1 MKKGLTLSAIA
12 VTVLLSGCA
21 SDSDATKTLPLESNQ
36 SEISTQINS
45 IAQSINQAKEKL
57 SNAKADDLPWFATKH
72 YQDADKA
79 LSDAKEYYA
88 LFETDPSK
96 ARSSTG
102 FFSSRTNI
110 QATEDALNQFN
121 LNIAKAEMIR
131 EKALSVLD
139 EAFSYRAQLASLDVN
154 EYYPKTNARLDTQL
168 QTLVNFIAEDR
179 TERATSGQPDLVSRQ
194 RALEVKT
201 VTRIYLS
208 DAQKELAR
216 LKTSNTALHAPDTLA
231 VAATRVTA
239 AEAFI
244 GAEPRSINEIE
255 DKAAEAMFSLQHAEH
270 IADVVQQLK
279 ALPEKDYERHVL
291 TFEKL
296 LVNISKALGSD
307 DLRDNSINQQGKLLV
322 SLIEEQKTQSSEG
335 EQSLQQLLAQLT
347 DEQKKVT
354 ELEASLTA
362 EQQASVQTSEKM
374 KQLEAKVAELNTSLV
389 AAYTQASEQSE
400 DLAQEQE
407 TASEDETALEATEKA
422 VAEEPAL
429 VEAVANEEV
438 PEEAITEK
446 VANETIEVEAADVE
460 SAPQKLTAEIEPEA
474 AS

>member
-1 MKKGLTLSAIA
+1 MKKGLTLTAIA

-21 SDSDATKTLPLESNQ
+21 SDSDATKALPLESNQ
-36 SEISTQINS
+36 SEISSQIS
-45 IAQSINQAKEKL
+45 LIADSINQAKVKI
-57 SNAKADDLPWFATKH
+57 SNAKADDLQWFATKH
-72 YQDADKA
+72 FQDADKA

-88 LFETDPSK
+88 VFETDPSK
-96 ARSSTG
+96 AHNSTG

-131 EKALSVLD
+131 EKALSILD
-139 EAFSYRAQLASLDVN
+139 EAFSYRAQLDYLDVN
-154 EYYPKTNARLDTQL
+154 KYYPKSNARLETQL
-168 QTLVNFIAEDR
+168 KSLVNFIADDR

-244 GAEPRSINEIE
+244 GAEPRSINKIE
-255 DKAAEAMFSLQHAEH
+255 DKAAEAMFSLKHAEH
-270 IADVVQQLK
+270 IADVVQKLK
-279 ALPEKDYERHVL
+279 VLPEKDYERHVL

-307 DLRDNSINQQGKLLV
+307 DLRDNPINQQGKLLV
-322 SLIEEQKTQSSEG
+322 SLIEDQKAQSSEG
-335 EQSLQQLLAQLT
+335 EQNLQQLLSQLT
-347 DEQKKVT
+347 DEQEKVS
-354 ELEASLTA
+354 ELQASLTT
-362 EQQASVQTSEKM
+362 EQQATVAAGEKV
-374 KQLEAKVAELNTSLV
+374 KQLETKIADLNAALV
-389 AAYTQASEQSE
+389 VAYTQANEQQ
-400 DLAQEQE
+400 DN
-407 TASEDETALEATEKA
+407 TADT
-422 VAEEPAL
+422 VAEEVTAEEVAVEL
-429 VEAVANEEV
+429 TEAVSESADQTID
-438 PEEAITEK
+438 AQ
-446 VANETIEVEAADVE
+446 TIEVEA
-460 SAPQKLTAEIEPEA
+460 APQKLTAEIDPEA

>member
-1 MKKGLTLSAIA
+1 MKKGLTLTAIA

-45 IAQSINQAKEKL
+45 IAQHINQAKEKL
-57 SNAKADDLPWFATKH
+57 RNAKADELQWFATKH
-72 YQDADKA
+72 FQSADKA
-79 LSDAKEYYA
+79 LNDAKEYYA
-88 LFETDPSK
+88 VFETDPSK
-96 ARSSTG
+96 AHSSTG

-121 LNIAKAEMIR
+121 LNIAKSEMIR

-154 EYYPKTNARLDTQL
+154 KYYPKSNARLETQL
-168 QTLVNFIAEDR
+168 KALVNHIADDR
-179 TERATSGQPDLVSRQ
+179 TERATAGQPDLVNRQ

-216 LKTSNTALHAPDTLA
+216 LKASNTALHAPDTLA
-231 VAATRVTA
+231 VASTRVTA

-244 GAEPRSINEIE
+244 SAEPRSFSKIE
-255 DKAAEAMFSLQHAEH
+255 DKAAEAMFSIKHAEH
-270 IADVVQQLK
+270 IADVVQKLK

-307 DLRDNSINQQGKLLV
+307 DLRDNPINQQGKRLV
-322 SLIEEQKTQSSEG
+322 SLIEEQKAQSSEG
-335 EQSLQQLLAQLT
+335 EQNLQQLLAQLT
-347 DEQKKVT
+347 DEQEKVT
-354 ELEASLTA
+354 ELEASLTTK
-362 EQQASVQTSEKM
+362 QQANAQVGEKV
-374 KQLEAKVAELNTSLV
+374 KQLEAKIAELNAALV
-389 AAYTQASEQSE
+389 VAYTQANEQVGT
-400 DLAQEQE
+400 LAQEKVADTNE
-407 TASEDETALEATEKA
+407 T
-422 VAEEPAL
+422 VAEKVTAEDVATAEDTTVEIEAID
-429 VEAVANEEV
+429 VEA
-438 PEEAITEK
+438 
-446 VANETIEVEAADVE
+446 
-460 SAPQKLTAEIEPEA
+460 APQKLTAEIEPEV

>member
-1 MKKGLTLSAIA
+1 MKKGLTLTAIA

-21 SDSDATKTLPLESNQ
+21 SDSDATKALPLESNQ
-36 SEISTQINS
+36 SEISSQIS
-45 IAQSINQAKEKL
+45 LIADSINQAKVKI
-57 SNAKADDLPWFATKH
+57 SNAKADDLQWFATKH
-72 YQDADKA
+72 FQDADKA

-88 LFETDPSK
+88 VFETDPSK
-96 ARSSTG
+96 AHNSTG

-131 EKALSVLD
+131 EKALSILD
-139 EAFSYRAQLASLDVN
+139 EAFSYRAQLDYLDVN
-154 EYYPKTNARLDTQL
+154 KYYPKSNARLETQL
-168 QTLVNFIAEDR
+168 KTLVNFIADDR

-244 GAEPRSINEIE
+244 GAEPRSINKIE
-255 DKAAEAMFSLQHAEH
+255 DKAAEAMFSLKHAEH
-270 IADVVQQLK
+270 IADVVQKLK
-279 ALPEKDYERHVL
+279 VLPEKDYERHVL

-307 DLRDNSINQQGKLLV
+307 DLRDNPINQQGKLLV
-322 SLIEEQKTQSSEG
+322 SLIEDQKAQSSEG
-335 EQSLQQLLAQLT
+335 EQNLQQLLSQLT
-347 DEQKKVT
+347 DEQEKVS
-354 ELEASLTA
+354 ELQASLTT
-362 EQQASVQTSEKM
+362 EQQATVAAGEKV
-374 KQLEAKVAELNTSLV
+374 KQLETKIADLNAALV
-389 AAYTQASEQSE
+389 VAYTQANEQQ
-400 DLAQEQE
+400 DN
-407 TASEDETALEATEKA
+407 TADT
-422 VAEEPAL
+422 VAEEVTAEEVAVEL
-429 VEAVANEEV
+429 TEAVSESADQTID
-438 PEEAITEK
+438 AQ
-446 VANETIEVEAADVE
+446 TIEVEA
-460 SAPQKLTAEIEPEA
+460 APQKLTAEIDPEA